1 MKKIAV
7 LILFLCSSVCF
18 AQRDV
23 IKFLGIPVDGTREEM
38 ISAIKNLNRFQYFRY
53 ETNDSFLGKFNGVDS
68 FITISYNNGLVDRV
82 FVWEADPRT
91 LKETV
96 KAYNTLIDQF
106 SKNDKYVD
114 LLQCSQMKIQ
124 PGENVRR
131 NMRVNGLTYEAR
143 FFYIPDMEERERVL
157 KTVDGMSFSDR
168 IDYVFDYA
176 ERNMVDI
183 VWFRINKIGIGAR
196 DWSIP
201 IYYENTRNRPH
212 EGEDL

>member
-7 LILFLCSSVCF
+7 FFLFLCSSVCF

-23 IKFLGIPVDGTREEM
+23 IKFLGIPVDGSKEEM
-38 ISAIKNLNRFQYFRY
+38 ISAIKALNRFRYFRA
-53 ETNDSFLGKFNGVDS
+53 EGQDSFIGQFNGVES
-68 FITISYNNGLVDRV
+68 FIVISDNNGLVDRV

-91 LKETV
+91 QKETIR
-96 KAYNTLIDQF
+96 AYNTLIDQF

-114 LLQCSQMKIQ
+114 LLQCSKMKIQ
-124 PGENVRR
+124 PGENIRR
-131 NMRVNGLTYEAR
+131 VMRVEGLEYEAR

-157 KTVDGMSFSDR
+157 KTVEGMSDTDR

-176 ERNMVDI
+176 ERNQVDI
-183 VWFRINKIGIGAR
+183 VWFRINQIGRR
-196 DWSIP
+196 DWAIP

-212 EGEDL
+212 GEDL